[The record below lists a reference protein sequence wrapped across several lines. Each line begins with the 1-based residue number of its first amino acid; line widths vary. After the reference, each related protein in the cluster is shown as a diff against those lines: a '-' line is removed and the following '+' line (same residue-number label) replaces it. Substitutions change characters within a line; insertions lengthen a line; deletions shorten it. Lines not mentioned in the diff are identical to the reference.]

1 MMGSDYPSSNFFFP
15 RDVSSYFLS
24 PPPPLAITKKK
35 NSKGGGLYLITR
47 TGGWRREL
55 EEVNSLKATPK
66 RMKE

>member
-1 MMGSDYPSSNFFFP
+1 MMGSDYPSSNSFFP
-15 RDVSSYFLS
+15 RDISSYFLS
-24 PPPPLAITKKK
+24 PPPAITKKK
-35 NSKGGGLYLITR
+35 NSRGGLYLITR